1 MKYKAYTTLSIN
13 VQKGAIPYRIKFSAS
28 VNGSSIYV
36 TYDKDIIRAL
46 QKHPQYNKAFFP
58 IGTEDVEDEPEE
70 TKDAEDD
77 KIEAQD
83 DQQKEEKNDK
93 ETIIVEVD
101 SPQDAKD
108 YLREHH
114 NVPVSSMRSK
124 EKIRIEAE
132 KRGIVFKGL

>member
-13 VQKGAIPYRIKFSAS
+13 VLKGATPYRIKFSAS

-46 QKHPQYNKAFFP
+46 KKHPQYNKAFFP
-58 IGTEDVEDEPEE
+58 IGTEDVDMEDE
-70 TKDAEDD
+70 TEDPKEH
-77 KIEAQD
+77 KIETQD
-83 DQQKEEKNDK
+83 DQQTEEKNDK

-124 EKIRIEAE
+124 AKIRIEAE